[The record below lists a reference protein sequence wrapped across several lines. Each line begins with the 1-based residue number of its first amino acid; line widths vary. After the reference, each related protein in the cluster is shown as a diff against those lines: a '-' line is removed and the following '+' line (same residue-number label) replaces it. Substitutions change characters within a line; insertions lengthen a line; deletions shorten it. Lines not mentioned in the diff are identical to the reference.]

1 MANPRAAAWWSA
13 LALGAA
19 FLGSSAC
26 GATARGSFRREPA
39 VTGPVVLDVTTG
51 SGDISVRSGPPGV
64 VHITGKIV
72 SSGSFFGGGREED
85 VRALEQ
91 NPPLRREGNHIR
103 LERTS
108 YDNVS
113 IDYEIVVP
121 PDTRVRAESGSGDC
135 DVRGL
140 HADVDVSTGS
150 GDVELEEIS
159 GAVRAET
166 GSGSVRAQRVA
177 GSLDAHTGSGDI
189 GAVLT
194 GPGDVRARTG
204 SGSAEIRGVSGGLA
218 VDTGSGDVVAEGVPR
233 SPWQL
238 GTSSGNV
245 RVRLPRQVSYDVDL
259 STGSGDIEVGRPVAT
274 TVQGPV
280 DSDRHHVT
288 GRIGAG
294 GPLIRVHTGSGDVS
308 IE

>member
-1 MANPRAAAWWSA
+1 MANRRLAARWTA

-19 FLGSSAC
+19 FLGQGAC
-26 GATARGSFRREPA
+26 GSTVRGSFRREPA
-39 VTGPVVLDVTTG
+39 VAGPVELDVATG
-51 SGDISVRSGPPGV
+51 SGGITVRSGPPGV
-64 VHITGKIV
+64 VRITGKIV
-72 SSGSFFGGGREED
+72 ASGRFLGGASEEE

-91 NPPLRREGNHIR
+91 NPPLRREGDHIR
-103 LERTS
+103 LERPS
-108 YDNVS
+108 QDGVS

-121 PDTRVRAESGSGDC
+121 PDTRLRAETGSGDC
-135 DVRGL
+135 DVRGV
-140 HADVDVSTGS
+140 HADVDVTTGS
-150 GDVELEEIS
+150 GDLVLEDIG
-159 GAVRAET
+159 GAVRAST
-166 GSGSVRAQRVA
+166 GSGSVRARRVA
-177 GSLDAHTGSGDI
+177 GSFDAQTGSGDI

-274 TVQGPV
+274 TVQGAV
-280 DSDRHHVT
+280 DGDSHHIA
-288 GRIGAG
+288 GRVGAG
-294 GPLIRVHTGSGDVS
+294 GPLIKVRTGSGDVS